1 MTPVKETHTTA
12 SPEETEALGAELAKG
27 FKAGDIVGLC
37 GELGAGKTCLVRGI
51 ADGLGFKGYVKSPSF
66 TIIHIYNGGD
76 GGEGGRLPLYHIDL
90 YRIRSE
96 RELID
101 AGIEEYIYGKGVSV
115 IEWADKSPEVLK
127 RCGVILILSV
137 LSNDRREITIER
149 KA

>member
-1 MTPVKETHTTA
+1 MTPVKETHTSS

-51 ADGLGFKGYVKSPSF
+51 AAGLGFKGYVKSPSF
-66 TIIHIYNGGD
+66 TIIHIYNGGED
-76 GGEGGRLPLYHIDL
+76 GRPPLYHIDL
-90 YRIRSE
+90 YRIRGE
-96 RELID
+96 RELVD
-101 AGIEEYIYGKGVSV
+101 AGIEEYIYGNGVSV

-127 RCGVILILSV
+127 RCGVVLTLRV

-149 KA
+149 KV